1 MKIHSTAI
9 IEDGVQLGAD
19 CVVEA
24 YAIIK
29 RHSIIGNGVIVHPFA
44 IVGGD
49 PQFLKFDPATI
60 SGVKVGDRTV
70 IREHSTINRSIH
82 AGKHTVVGARCF
94 LMANTH
100 VGHDS
105 VVGDDVV
112 LGNNVL
118 LAGHVTVDSH
128 TFLGGAAG
136 VHQFCRIGEGV
147 IAGGMCTVTQDVAPF
162 LMVAE
167 RNRVPGFNLVGLK
180 RRGVSREAIKELKEC
195 YSRVFAGGNPREHA
209 AARLAA
215 GVTSPEARRFLE
227 FFAGGKRGFVRP
239 NRAGNGEGGEAAGE

>member
-1 MKIHSTAI
+1 MSIHPTAI
-9 IEDGVQLGAD
+9 VEDGVQLGTG
-19 CVVEA
+19 CVIEA

-29 RHSIIGNGVIVHPFA
+29 RHSILGDGVVVHPFS

-49 PQFLKFDPATI
+49 PQFLKFDPTTV
-60 SGVKVGDRTV
+60 SGAQVGDRTV

-82 AGKHTVVGARCF
+82 TGKYTTVGARCF

-105 VVGDDVV
+105 AVGDDVI

-118 LAGHVTVDSH
+118 LAGHVEVACH
-128 TFLGGAAG
+128 TFLGGAVG

-147 IAGGMCTVTQDVAPF
+147 IAGGMATLTQDVAPF

-167 RNRVPGFNLVGLK
+167 RNRLSGLNSVGLK
-180 RRGVSREAIKELKEC
+180 RRGFSREAIKELKEC
-195 YSRVFAGGNPREHA
+195 YARVFAGGNPRTHA
-209 AARLAA
+209 AALLAA
-215 GVTSPEARRFLE
+215 GVASAEARRFLE
-227 FFAGGKRGFVRP
+227 FFSGGKRGFVRP
-239 NRAGNGEGGEAAGE
+239 SRSGDTGESDGE

>member
-1 MKIHSTAI
+1 MSIHPTAI
-9 IEDGVQLGAD
+9 VEEGVELGAG
-19 CVVEA
+19 CVIEA

-29 RHSIIGNGVIVHPFA
+29 RHSVLGDGVKVHPFA
-44 IVGGD
+44 IIGGD
-49 PQFLKFDPATI
+49 PQFLKFDPATV
-60 SGVKVGDRTV
+60 SGAKVGAGTI

-82 AGKHTVVGARCF
+82 AGKYTQVGARCF
-94 LMANTH
+94 LMANAH

-118 LAGHVTVDSH
+118 LAGHVDVGAN
-128 TFLGGAAG
+128 TFLGGAVG

-147 IAGGMCTVTQDVAPF
+147 IAGGMATLTQDVAPF

-167 RNRVPGFNLVGLK
+167 RNRLSGFNLVGLK
-180 RRGVSREAIKELKEC
+180 RRGFNRETIKELKDC
-195 YSRVFAGGNPREHA
+195 YSQVFSGGNPRVHA
-209 AARLAA
+209 ASLLAA
-215 GVTSPEARRFLE
+215 GVNSPEARRFLE

-239 NRAGNGEGGEAAGE
+239 NRKGELSDEE

>member
-1 MKIHSTAI
+1 MSIHSTAI
-9 IEDGVQLGAD
+9 IEDGVQLGAG

-29 RHSIIGNGVIVHPFA
+29 RHSILGEGVVIHSFA
-44 IVGGD
+44 IIGGD
-49 PQFLKFDPATI
+49 PQFLKFDPATA
-60 SGVKVGDRTV
+60 SGVKIGAGTIV
-70 IREHSTINRSIH
+70 REHSTINRSIH
-82 AGKHTVVGARCF
+82 AGKHTLVGARCF
-94 LMANTH
+94 LMANAH

-118 LAGHVTVDSH
+118 LAGHVDVGAN

-167 RNRVPGFNLVGLK
+167 RNRVPGFNLIGLK
-180 RRGVSREAIKELKEC
+180 RRGVSREAIQELKDC
-195 YSRVFAGGNPREHA
+195 YARVFGGGNPRVHA
-209 AARLAA
+209 AALLAA
-215 GVTSPEARRFLE
+215 GVAAPEARRFLE

-239 NRAGNGEGGEAAGE
+239 ARGGQAGEEAGE

>member
-1 MKIHSTAI
+1 MSIHPTAI
-9 IEDGVQLGAD
+9 VEEGVQLGAG
-19 CVVEA
+19 CEIHA

-29 RHSIIGNGVIVHPFA
+29 RHSILGDGVVVHPFA

-49 PQFLKFDPATI
+49 PQFLKFDPTTASGARVGAKTI
-60 SGVKVGDRTV
+60 V
-70 IREHSTINRSIH
+70 REHSTINRSIH
-82 AGKHTVVGARCF
+82 AGKYTEVGARCF
-94 LMANTH
+94 LMANAH

-118 LAGHVTVDSH
+118 LAGHVDVGAN

-167 RNRVPGFNLVGLK
+167 RNRVPGFNLIGLK
-180 RRGVSREAIKELKEC
+180 RRGVSREAIKELKDC
-195 YSRVFAGGNPREHA
+195 YARVFAGGNPREHA
-209 AARLAA
+209 AALLAA

-227 FFAGGKRGFVRP
+227 FFSGGKRGFVRP
-239 NRAGNGEGGEAAGE
+239 HRAGLAGDGDGE

>member
-1 MKIHSTAI
+1 MSIHPTAI
-9 IEDGVQLGAD
+9 VEEGVQMGAG
-19 CVVEA
+19 CEIHA

-29 RHSIIGNGVIVHPFA
+29 RHSILGDGVEVHPFA

-49 PQFLKFDPATI
+49 PQFLKFDPTTASGARVGANTI
-60 SGVKVGDRTV
+60 V
-70 IREHSTINRSIH
+70 REHSTINRSIH
-82 AGKHTVVGARCF
+82 AGKYTEVGARCF
-94 LMANTH
+94 LMANAH

-105 VVGDDVV
+105 TVGDDVV

-118 LAGHVTVDSH
+118 LAGHVEVGAN

-167 RNRVPGFNLVGLK
+167 RNRVPGFNLIGLK
-180 RRGVSREAIKELKEC
+180 RRGVSREAIKELKDC
-195 YSRVFAGGNPREHA
+195 YARVFAGGNPREHA
-209 AARLAA
+209 AALLAA

-239 NRAGNGEGGEAAGE
+239 NRAGSAGDGDGE

>member
-1 MKIHSTAI
+1 MSIHPTAI
-9 IEDGVQLGAD
+9 VEEGVQLGAG
-19 CVVEA
+19 CEIHA
-24 YAIIK
+24 YAIVK
-29 RHSIIGNGVIVHPFA
+29 RYSILGDGVVVHPFA

-49 PQFLKFDPATI
+49 PQFLKFDPTTASGARIGAKTI
-60 SGVKVGDRTV
+60 V
-70 IREHSTINRSIH
+70 REHSTINRSIH
-82 AGKHTVVGARCF
+82 AGKYTEVGAGCF
-94 LMANTH
+94 LMANAH

-105 VVGDDVV
+105 TVGDDVV

-118 LAGHVTVDSH
+118 LAGHVDVGAN

-167 RNRVPGFNLVGLK
+167 RNRVPGFNLIGLK
-180 RRGVSREAIKELKEC
+180 RRGVSREAIKELKDC
-195 YSRVFAGGNPREHA
+195 YACVFAGGNPREHA
-209 AARLAA
+209 AALLAA

-239 NRAGNGEGGEAAGE
+239 NRAGSVGDGDGE

>member
-1 MKIHSTAI
+1 MSIHATAI
-9 IEDGVQLGAD
+9 VEDGVQLGTG
-19 CVVEA
+19 CVIEA

-29 RHSIIGNGVIVHPFA
+29 RHSILGEGVKVLPFA

-49 PQFLKFDPATI
+49 PQFLKFDPSTV
-60 SGVKVGDRTV
+60 SGARIGAGTV
-70 IREHSTINRSIH
+70 VREHSTINRSIY
-82 AGKHTVVGARCF
+82 AGKYTEVGARCF
-94 LMANTH
+94 LMANAH

-118 LAGHVTVDSH
+118 LAGHVAVAGH
-128 TFLGGAAG
+128 TFLGGAVA

-147 IAGGMCTVTQDVAPF
+147 IAGGMATITQDVAPF

-167 RNRVPGFNLVGLK
+167 RNRLSGFNSVGLK
-180 RRGVSREAIKELKEC
+180 RRGFSRETIMELKAC
-195 YSRVFAGGNPREHA
+195 YARVFSGGNPRTHA
-209 AARLAA
+209 VALFAA

-227 FFAGGKRGFVRP
+227 FFSGGKRGFVRP
-239 NRAGNGEGGEAAGE
+239 NRAGQVGEGDAE

>member
-1 MKIHSTAI
+1 M
-9 IEDGVQLGAD
+9 GAG
-19 CVVEA
+19 CVIEA

-29 RHSIIGNGVIVHPFA
+29 RHSILGNGVVVHPFA
-44 IVGGD
+44 IIGGD

-60 SGVKVGDRTV
+60 SGAQVGAGTI

-82 AGKHTVVGARCF
+82 GGKYTHVGARCF
-94 LMANTH
+94 LMANAH

-118 LAGHVTVDSH
+118 LAGHVDVGAN
-128 TFLGGAAG
+128 TFLGGAVG

-147 IAGGMCTVTQDVAPF
+147 IAGGMATLTQDVAPF

-167 RNRVPGFNLVGLK
+167 RNRLSGFNSVGLK
-180 RRGVSREAIKELKEC
+180 RRGFSRETIKELKDC
-195 YSRVFAGGNPREHA
+195 YARVFSDGNPRTHA
-209 AARLAA
+209 AALLAG

-227 FFAGGKRGFVRP
+227 FFGGGKRGFVRP
-239 NRAGNGEGGEAAGE
+239 RRAGEAGVHDGE